1 MTPQLQAKKRED
13 LKNLLLQI
21 IDEYSMLKSDDLYRI
36 HLRLQEIRINKLP
49 FGGEAVALLGNIL
62 QLPPVLGK
70 YIFEAPASKLM
81 KYGHLFDSLWDMFVP
96 VMMTHNHRQKGEAA
110 YEEMLKRVVRGIQT
124 AEDITL
130 LRTRV
135 VPENSPL
142 IPPDT
147 MYVFPTRVQVRQ
159 YNEKMLNCM
168 PGELVV
174 LSATNIIEERKT
186 FHPKADETDGKV
198 PNTPFIQDLYLEIR
212 AKVIMKLALG
222 LFLRRKLLN
231 S

>member
-1 MTPQLQAKKRED
+1 
-13 LKNLLLQI
+13 
-21 IDEYSMLKSDDLYRI
+21 MLKSDDLYRI
-36 HLRLQEIRINKLP
+36 HLRLQEIMINKLP

-96 VMMTHNHRQKGEAA
+96 VMMTHNHRQEGEAA
-110 YEEMLKRVVRGIQT
+110 YAEMLKRVARGIQT
-124 AEDITL
+124 AEDIAL

-186 FHPKADETDGKV
+186 FHPKPDETDERFQTLHSFK
-198 PNTPFIQDLYLEIR
+198 IYILKLEQ
-212 AKVIMKLALG
+212 KL
-222 LFLRRKLLN
+222 
-231 S
+231 